1 MKKLN
6 SLFNITIS
14 YKTIWILL
22 VCILALLLFPML
34 YISKFNIPSADDY
47 SYGLLAHN
55 IVENG
60 GTIADVFKTMIDQF
74 RYFYENWQGT
84 FSCVFLALFQP
95 AAFGEQYYIIVPY
108 MILLSLIPG
117 IFFSRNHILQLF
129 FRQKNYHSNYRLYNI
144 NNLYAI
150 SANSGRGILLV

>member
-6 SLFNITIS
+6 SLFNKTIS

-74 RYFYENWQGT
+74 RYFS
-84 FSCVFLALFQP
+84 F
-95 AAFGEQYYIIVPY
+95 
-108 MILLSLIPG
+108 
-117 IFFSRNHILQLF
+117 
-129 FRQKNYHSNYRLYNI
+129 
-144 NNLYAI
+144 
-150 SANSGRGILLV
+150 